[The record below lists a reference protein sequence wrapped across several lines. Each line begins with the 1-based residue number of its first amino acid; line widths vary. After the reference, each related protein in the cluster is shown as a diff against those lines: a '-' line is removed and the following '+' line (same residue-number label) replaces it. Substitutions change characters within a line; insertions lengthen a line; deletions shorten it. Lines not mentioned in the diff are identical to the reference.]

1 MAQSKKDLI
10 ITKGTEIIAES
21 GMEGFS
27 LSLLASAVGI
37 TKATLY
43 SYYKSKDDIFSDII
57 TTGHKNF
64 MKMGF
69 SISLKGKTEEVLMN
83 AADHWM
89 KIFLSSDNKAWL
101 RVIFSNH
108 LINELCREEYKLIV
122 LMLKSQAGVVISSF
136 GLKEL
141 YTSTL
146 TSLFSSF
153 LLATLESALSDDEV
167 YIEEECRRV
176 SVLIEDLRKKGC

>member
-1 MAQSKKDLI
+1 MASSKKDLI
-10 ITKGTEIIAES
+10 ITKGTQIIAES

-37 TKATLY
+37 NKATLY

-57 TTGHKNF
+57 ATGHHNF

-69 SISLKGKTEEVLMN
+69 SISLKGKVEEVLLD
-83 AADHWM
+83 ASEHWM
-89 KIFLSSDNKAWL
+89 RIFLSNENKAWL

-108 LINELCREEYKLIV
+108 LINNLCREEYKSIV
-122 LMLKSQAGVVISSF
+122 LMLSSQAGVVISSF

-141 YTSTL
+141 YSSSL
-146 TSLFSSF
+146 TTLFSSF
-153 LLATLESALSDDEV
+153 LLSELENALSDEEV
-167 YIEEECRRV
+167 DIEEECRKV
-176 SVLIEDLRKKGC
+176 SVIIEDLRKK